1 MDDDMMAELE
11 ACQSALAE
19 IGEICSSYKGMRPRD
34 EAPPPSE
41 PAAVEVEIEA
51 AAPPEGDLGD
61 ELGDEPEPLSLVER
75 PADKELFK
83 RGRGRPRK
91 GGY

>member
-1 MDDDMMAELE
+1 MESDPQAELE
-11 ACQSALAE
+11 ACQAALAE
-19 IGEICSSYKGMRPRD
+19 IGQICSSYKGLAPRD

-51 AAPPEGDLGD
+51 AAPPTESEEMAEDPID
-61 ELGDEPEPLSLVER
+61 SLVIER
-75 PADKELFK
+75 PADRELPK